1 MTEKH
6 NNLIN
11 FVIALGDD
19 SMILG
24 QRLSEWCYHA
34 PFLEE
39 DLALANVALDFIGR
53 AQMFYEYASQL
64 EAQVTAVK
72 SDARSADQIAFLR
85 DTRDYRNLLIMEL
98 PIGDF
103 AFTMARQFMV
113 DAYNALYLQKLAK
126 SSDKTL
132 AAIAAKAIKETDYHL
147 RRSQE
152 WVLRLGDGTDESH
165 QRIQKAFDELW
176 GYSAELFAMSD
187 YETALLSKHISVDRS
202 ALNAEWKT
210 LVTDTLQQATVKIPN
225 DEWQVTGGRE
235 GIHTEHHGHMLAEM
249 QYLQRSYPGVDW

>member
-1 MTEKH
+1 MTDKKDDLV
-6 NNLIN
+6 NY
-11 FVIALGDD
+11 VIALGDD
-19 SMILG
+19 SLILG

-53 AQMFYEYASQL
+53 AQMFYDYASQL
-64 EAQVTAVK
+64 EEG
-72 SDARSADQIAFLR
+72 ARSADEIAFLR

-98 PIGDF
+98 PVGDF

-113 DAYNALYLQKLAK
+113 DAYNYLYLQKLLK
-126 SSDKTL
+126 SSDITL

-165 QRIQKAFDELW
+165 RRIQKAFDELW
-176 GYSAELFAMSD
+176 GYGAELFGMSTC
-187 YETALLSKHISVDRS
+187 ETTLLSEAVSVDRTALS
-202 ALNAEWKT
+202 ADWNKRVSE
-210 LVTDTLQQATVKIPN
+210 VLQQATLKVPS
-225 DEWQVTGGRE
+225 DDWQVRGGRE
-235 GIHTEHHGHMLAEM
+235 GLHTEHHGHILAEM
-249 QYLQRSYPGVDW
+249 QYLQRTYPGLEW

>member
-1 MTEKH
+1 MTDRKDDLV
-6 NNLIN
+6 NY
-11 FVIALGDD
+11 VIALGDD
-19 SMILG
+19 SLILG

-53 AQMFYEYASQL
+53 AQMFYDYASQL
-64 EAQVTAVK
+64 EK
-72 SDARSADQIAFLR
+72 GARSADEIAFLR
-85 DTRDYRNLLIMEL
+85 DSRDYRNLLIMEL

-113 DAYNALYLQKLAK
+113 DAYNHLYLQQLIK

-176 GYSAELFAMSD
+176 GYGAELFGMSAC
-187 YETALLSKHISVDRS
+187 ETALLSKAESVDRTALS
-202 ALNAEWKT
+202 ADWKKLVSET
-210 LVTDTLQQATVKIPN
+210 LEQATLKIPS
-225 DEWQVTGGRE
+225 DDWQVTGGRE
-235 GIHTEHHGHMLAEM
+235 GLHTEHHGHILAEM
-249 QYLQRSYPGVDW
+249 QYLQRTYPGLEW